1 MRNQV
6 TGALARLQRT
16 FASFTAGQ
24 KVTAVLGA
32 AALLFAAVLTFQWAS
47 APSYVP
53 LFNNLAPADAS
64 AIVDQLESEGTAY
77 ELTDGGATILVPNE
91 VVYDARI
98 RLSGEGL
105 PADDTSGY
113 ALLDD
118 QGLDTSQ
125 FQEQTDFKRA
135 MEGELADTIEA
146 LDGVDTAV
154 VHLAM
159 PQKEI
164 FADEQEPTTASVLL
178 GNQPGFTMAP
188 EQVQAVVHL
197 VSSSIEGLEPDNVTV
212 ADATGQVLSAPGDSF
227 SAAADSQAQQVEAF
241 EQRTSD
247 SVQQMLDQVV
257 GTGNSTVQVTAQL
270 NFDKTVTNTTRYFAD
285 PETPPL
291 AETSTTETY
300 TAPGQTGPGGVV
312 GPDGALDPTAGA
324 AAGDGDT
331 SYKKKSL
338 TADNGVNKSVEQRE
352 AAPGSVGSLHVAI
365 VMDTQAIGGIQ
376 ADSVADLV
384 SSGLGID
391 PKRGDTVEVQ
401 AMPFD
406 RSAEEAAAA
415 EIAAADA
422 ADQKAEMMSM
432 ARTGAVALLVL
443 LLLVGAW
450 LRNRKRTKARKEATT
465 YVVEQLRQQ
474 SADRT
479 ERPALDAPTA
489 AAAALASAPTAPA
502 MPDTSAVVRD
512 EIAAL
517 VERQPEEV
525 AQLLR
530 GWLVDHEVRP

>member
-6 TGALARLQRT
+6 TGALTRLQRT
-16 FASFTAGQ
+16 FASLTVGQ
-24 KVTAVLGA
+24 KVTAVLGG
-32 AALLFAAVLTFQWAS
+32 AALLLAAFLTFQWAS

-64 AIVDQLESEGTAY
+64 AIVDQLESEGTPY
-77 ELTDGGATILVPNE
+77 ELADGGATVLVPNE

-105 PADDTSGY
+105 PAGEDTGY
-113 ALLDD
+113 SLLDD
-118 QGLDTSQ
+118 QSLETSQ
-125 FQEQTDFKRA
+125 FQEQTDYKRA

-154 VHLAM
+154 VHLAL
-159 PQKEI
+159 PQEEI
-164 FADEQEPTTASVLL
+164 FADEQELTTASVLL
-178 GNQPGFTMAP
+178 STSAGATMAP

-227 SAAADSQAQQVEAF
+227 NGAVDSQSQQVEAF
-241 EQRTSD
+241 EERTTE
-247 SVQQMLDQVV
+247 SVQQMLDRIV
-257 GTGNSTVQVTAQL
+257 GPGSSTVQVTADL
-270 NFDKTVTNTTRYFAD
+270 NFDKTVTQTTRYFAD
-285 PETPPL
+285 PEVPPL
-291 AETSTTETY
+291 SETSTTESY
-300 TAPGQTGPGGVV
+300 TAPGAAGPGGVV
-312 GPDGALDPTAGA
+312 GPDGALDPTAGE
-324 AAGDGDT
+324 GEGE
-331 SYKKKSL
+331 
-338 TADNGVNKSVEQRE
+338 TAYQKRSRTQDNSVGKTVEQRE
-352 AAPGSVGSLHVAI
+352 AAPGTVSALHVSV
-365 VMDTQAIGGIQ
+365 VMDTQAVGGIQ
-376 ADSVADLV
+376 ASTVEDQIVA
-384 SSGLGID
+384 GLGID
-391 PKRGDTVEVQ
+391 PKRGDSVEVGV
-401 AMPFD
+401 MPFN

-415 EIAAADA
+415 EIAAAEA
-422 ADQKAEMMSM
+422 AEKKAEMMSL
-432 ARTGAVALLVL
+432 ARTGGLVLLVL

-450 LRNRKRTKARKEATT
+450 LRSRKRHKARAEATT

-474 SADRT
+474 SAERT
-479 ERPALDAPTA
+479 ERPAIDAPTA
-489 AAAALASAPTAPA
+489 ATTALGAGPAPA

>member
-16 FASFTAGQ
+16 FGSFTAGQ

-32 AALLFAAVLTFQWAS
+32 AALLLAAFMTFQWAS

-64 AIVDQLESEGTAY
+64 AIVDQLEADGTPY
-77 ELTDGGATILVPNE
+77 ELTDGGATILVPSE

-98 RLSGEGL
+98 KLSGEGL

-118 QGLDTSQ
+118 QDLSTSQ

-135 MEGELADTIEA
+135 MEGELASTIEA
-146 LDGVDTAV
+146 LDDVDTAV
-154 VHLAM
+154 VHLAV
-159 PQKEI
+159 PEKEL
-164 FADEQEPTTASVLL
+164 FADEQSPTTASVLVSSA
-178 GNQPGFTMAP
+178 PGVTMAP

-197 VSSSIEGLEPDNVTV
+197 VSSSIEGLEAENVTV
-212 ADATGQVLSAPGDSF
+212 ADSTGQVLSAPGDSF
-227 SAAADSQAQQVEAF
+227 NGAVDSQAQQVQAF
-241 EQRTSD
+241 EDRTTA
-247 SVQQMLDQVV
+247 SVQEMLDPVL
-257 GTGNSTVQVTAQL
+257 GAGNSTVQVTADL
-270 NFDKTVTNTTRYFAD
+270 NFDKTVTQTTRYFAD

-291 AETSTTETY
+291 SETSSTETY
-300 TAPGQTGPGGVV
+300 TAPQGAASGGVV

-324 AAGDGDT
+324 GAGGDPT
-331 SYKKKSL
+331 SYKQKSV
-338 TADNGVNKSVEQRE
+338 TADNSVSRSVEHRE

-365 VMDTQAIGGIQ
+365 VMDTQSVGAIQ
-376 ADSVADLV
+376 ATDVQDLV
-384 SSGLGID
+384 AAGLGID
-391 PKRGDTVEVQ
+391 PKRGDTVQVNV
-401 AMPFD
+401 MPFD

-415 EIAAADA
+415 EIAAAEA
-422 ADQKAEMMSM
+422 ADKKAELMSM

-443 LLLVGAW
+443 GLLVGAW
-450 LRNRKRTKARKEATT
+450 LRSRKRNKARAQATS

-474 SADRT
+474 SADRADRT
-479 ERPALDAPTA
+479 AIESPNAGAPALE
-489 AAAALASAPTAPA
+489 SAPTAPA

-530 GWLVDHEVRP
+530 GWLVDPEARA